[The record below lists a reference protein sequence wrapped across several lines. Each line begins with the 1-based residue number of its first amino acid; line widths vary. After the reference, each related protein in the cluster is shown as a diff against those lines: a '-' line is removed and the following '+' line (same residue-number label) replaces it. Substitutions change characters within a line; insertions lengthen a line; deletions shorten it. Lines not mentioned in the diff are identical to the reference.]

1 MLRVNAISIESSYN
15 ICTCIIMNG
24 IAKQH
29 TKIMDGSVFIHS
41 VRKLTE

>member
-1 MLRVNAISIESSYN
+1 MYMY
-15 ICTCIIMNG
+15 MNG

-41 VRKLTE
+41 VRKLTK

>member
-1 MLRVNAISIESSYN
+1 MYMY
-15 ICTCIIMNG
+15 MNG

-41 VRKLTE
+41 VRKPTE

>member
-1 MLRVNAISIESSYN
+1 MYMY
-15 ICTCIIMNG
+15 MNG

-29 TKIMDGSVFIHS
+29 TKILMDGSVFIHS

>member
-1 MLRVNAISIESSYN
+1 MYMY
-15 ICTCIIMNG
+15 MNG

-29 TKIMDGSVFIHS
+29 TKIMDGSIFIHVPV